1 MDDIAEF
8 QTTLH
13 KLRSGMRRADWQ
25 HASAVH
31 SARIGG
37 LLRVAASAV
46 GGYHGRART
55 RAGWMLFAQTAE
67 AIVPVLRITRRG
79 RSRTVHD
86 LDELVVAVQ
95 VIAPELVDMTK
106 LDRLL
111 SGRGVKVVDAEA
123 TA

>member
-1 MDDIAEF
+1 MDIAEL

-31 SARIGG
+31 SARLGG
-37 LLRVAASAV
+37 LLRAAASV
-46 GGYHGRART
+46 VVGYHGRERTPAGWLIFART
-55 RAGWMLFAQTAE
+55 PD
-67 AIVPVLRITRRG
+67 AIVPVLRVARRG

-95 VIAPELVDMTK
+95 VMTPELVDMTK
-106 LDRLL
+106 LSRVLF
-111 SGRGVKVVDAEA
+111 GRGLVVDAEA
-123 TA
+123 AA

>member
-1 MDDIAEF
+1 MDDASE
-8 QTTLH
+8 LRGVLGL
-13 KLRSGMRRADWQ
+13 LRSGLRRADWQ

-37 LLRVAASAV
+37 LLRGAASAV
-46 GGYHGRART
+46 VGYHGRERT
-55 RAGWMLFAQTAE
+55 TAGWTLFAQTAD

-95 VIAPELVDMTK
+95 VIAPELVNMTK
-106 LDRLL
+106 LSRLS
-111 SGRGVKVVDAEA
+111 SGRGLVVVDAEA
-123 TA
+123 AA

>member
-1 MDDIAEF
+1 MDIAEL

-37 LLRVAASAV
+37 LLRAAASAV
-46 GGYHGRART
+46 GGYHGRERT
-55 RAGWMLFAQTAE
+55 TAGWTLFAQTDD

-86 LDELVVAVQ
+86 LDELVVVVQ
-95 VIAPELVDMTK
+95 VITPELVDMTK
-106 LDRLL
+106 LSRVL
-111 SGRGVKVVDAEA
+111 SGRGLVVDAEA
-123 TA
+123 AA